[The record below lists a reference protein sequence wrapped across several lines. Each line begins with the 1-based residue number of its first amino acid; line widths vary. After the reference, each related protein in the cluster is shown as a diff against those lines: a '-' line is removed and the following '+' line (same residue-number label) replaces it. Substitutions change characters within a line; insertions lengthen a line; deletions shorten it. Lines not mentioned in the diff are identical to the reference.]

1 MSPLI
6 FFSQLYYLIFLVP
19 CPSLWGHF
27 LFTNRHLKIVASCGV
42 HYLYGMPGLLG
53 GIIAIFVVPVIAQAQ
68 VIGILFTVVLAVLT
82 GAIAGLII
90 K

>member
-1 MSPLI
+1 
-6 FFSQLYYLIFLVP
+6 
-19 CPSLWGHF
+19 
-27 LFTNRHLKIVASCGV
+27 
-42 HYLYGMPGLLG
+42 MPGLLG